1 MKLKVTRFDC
11 DKNLAQYDNTLL
23 CDGDDAICIMTV
35 EDECG
40 NRVELDLRVRGE
52 VRVFWDGCVYKH
64 YSQFPPE
71 LTEYIK
77 NGGDWWGGYY
87 DNGCYAD
94 ESNWLEVTYT
104 IYNSDGEEIKTGS
117 AGDFFEDMKE
127 MTPKKLQDI
136 LLEYAEWALDD
147 NWFKVIEV
155 EI

>member
-64 YSQFPPE
+64 YSQFPSE
-71 LTEYIK
+71 LTEYLK
-77 NGGDWWGGYY
+77 NGGDWYSG
-87 DNGCYAD
+87 DCDTGCYVD
-94 ESNWLEVTYT
+94 MSNWLEVIYAA
-104 IYNSDGEEIKTGS
+104 YNSDDEEVGYDSVGEFCESDISG
-117 AGDFFEDMKE
+117 
-127 MTPKKLQDI
+127 MTPSQLKDI
-136 LLEYAEWALDD
+136 LLDD
-147 NWFKVIEV
+147 AQWVFEEV
-155 EI
+155 FDK